1 LEAGKNVEVKLTV
14 KVDGKF
20 TSKIQARAVNL
31 PAGVTAE
38 LVDVPLKGGEV
49 KLTLKAATDA
59 AASQAP
65 FAVEI
70 VTNEPPEATQVVLAS
85 YVMPFTEPRGDL
97 LIMSDTHPWLTVVE
111 KK

>member
-1 LEAGKNVEVKLTV
+1 
-14 KVDGKF
+14 
-20 TSKIQARAVNL
+20 
-31 PAGVTAE
+31 
-38 LVDVPLKGGEV
+38 
-49 KLTLKAATDA
+49 
-59 AASQAP
+59 
-65 FAVEI
+65 VEI